1 MKNIILIL
9 LFTILCQVHALA
21 QESIE
26 KNKKAAKFFME
37 EGMGKAKHLELH
49 TSDFLAH
56 AGKGS
61 YNLQED
67 YAAAIDNRKAFPDME
82 VKVTQMIAEGNNVVV
97 HWRATGTNTGTNVY
111 IPVANNKK
119 AEVEGIT
126 IFRMIDGKI
135 AEEWGLTDFISLLLN
150 WGLIKTS

>member
-9 LFTILCQVHALA
+9 LFTFTCQVLA
-21 QESIE
+21 SAQGSIE
-26 KNKKAAKFFME
+26 KNKKAAILFME

-56 AGKGS
+56 AGKRS

-67 YAAAIDNRKAFPDME
+67 YAAAIENLKAFPDME
-82 VKVTQMIAEGNNVVV
+82 VKVTQIIAEGNNVVV
-97 HWRATGTNTGTNVY
+97 HWKATGTNTGTNVY
-111 IPVANNKK
+111 IPVATNKK
-119 AEVEGIT
+119 GEVEGIT

-135 AEEWGLTDFISLLLN
+135 AEEWGLTDFISILLN